1 MSKNDFKGDLDSIV
15 AIMDRLR
22 SPGGCPWDREQDYK
36 SLVPYVIEEAY
47 EVVSAIDIG
56 TPDDLKEELG
66 DLLFQ
71 IIFLCRLAK
80 EDGHFDIADVISGSI
95 EKMVRRHPH
104 VFEDTVAETADE
116 VVKNWVQI
124 KDEEKKKAG
133 TKGGYLSD
141 IPEHFPALM
150 RAHKVSKKASRTGF
164 DWKSVEGVL
173 EKVSEELGE
182 FKEALIAGDS
192 ASVEEE
198 LGDLLFSV
206 VNVGRFVKV
215 DPEEALRKTTIKFIR
230 RFHYIEK
237 KLGET
242 GCELSDA
249 SIEEMESLWKEA
261 KREERKQ
268 EILSP

>member
-1 MSKNDFKGDLDSIV
+1 MSKKGFSLQNDLDSIV

-22 SPGGCPWDREQDYK
+22 SPEGCPWDGEQDYK
-36 SLVPYVIEEAY
+36 TLIPYVIEEAY
-47 EVVSAIDIG
+47 EVVSAIDAG
-56 TPDDLKEELG
+56 TPEELKEELG

-80 EDGHFDIADVISGSI
+80 EDGHFDISDVISGSI

-124 KDEEKKKAG
+124 KEEEKKNAG
-133 TKGGYLSD
+133 KKGGYLSD
-141 IPEHFPALM
+141 VPEHFPALL
-150 RAHKVSKKASRTGF
+150 RAHKVSKKAARTGF
-164 DWKSVEGVL
+164 EWKSVEGVL

-182 FKEALIAGDS
+182 FKEALIDGNRA
-192 ASVEEE
+192 AVEEE
-198 LGDLLFSV
+198 LGDLLFSI

-242 GCELSDA
+242 GCELREA
-249 SIEEMESLWKEA
+249 SIEEMESLWDEA
-261 KREERKQ
+261 KLEERR
-268 EILSP
+268 